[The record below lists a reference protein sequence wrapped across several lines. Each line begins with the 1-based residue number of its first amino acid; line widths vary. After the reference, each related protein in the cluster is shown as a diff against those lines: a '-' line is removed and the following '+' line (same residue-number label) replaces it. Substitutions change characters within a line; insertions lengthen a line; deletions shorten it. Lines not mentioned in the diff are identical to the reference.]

1 MPRATINVPTIKN
14 TTLVAEGNVVLYMV
28 GGKRVRFI
36 VQDRLDGREVDSQLV
51 HAASGIVAVPANMIK
66 ATKLANFRTGKR
78 MTDRAAASDA
88 LAKLIRR
95 KGTEVVLDAIASAP
109 RINPI
114 PRNATL

>member
-1 MPRATINVPTIKN
+1 MTRATINVPMKSGPAI
-14 TTLVAEGNVVLYMV
+14 LGEGNVVLYMI

-36 VQDRLDGREVDSQLV
+36 IQDRLGGSEVDSQLV
-51 HAASGIVAVPANMIK
+51 HAASGGIVISANTIK

-88 LAKLIRR
+88 LAKLVRR
-95 KGTEVVLDAIASAP
+95 VGTESVLASIASAP

-114 PRNATL
+114 PRNASL